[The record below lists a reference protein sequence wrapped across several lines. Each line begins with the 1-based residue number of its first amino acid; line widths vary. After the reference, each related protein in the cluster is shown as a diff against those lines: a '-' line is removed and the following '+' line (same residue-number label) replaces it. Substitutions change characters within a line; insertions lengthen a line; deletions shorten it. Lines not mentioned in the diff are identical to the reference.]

1 MNAILKRGFLPLLLL
16 LAACATPIVTKNP
29 SQPAFGFN
37 GRVAIKHQSQ
47 RSNIGVNWLHGA
59 EKDDILLLA
68 PLGQT
73 IGQIHLDE
81 QGVMLNYGGKQY
93 QAKDAESLTERVL
106 GWNLPVAGL
115 RYWVQAESAVGRAA
129 QIERNAAGQVI
140 LLRQDGWEIHY
151 VKYASDNHDALPQR
165 VELRRDD
172 IELTVL
178 IDEWLQP

>member
-1 MNAILKRGFLPLLLL
+1 MIVTLKHGLLPLLLL
-16 LAACATPIVTKNP
+16 LTACATPMTIKNP

-47 RSNIGVNWLHGA
+47 RSNVGINWLHGA
-59 EKDDILLLA
+59 QKDDILLLA

-73 IGQIHLDE
+73 VGRIHLE
-81 QGVMLNYGGKQY
+81 AQGVTLDYAGKQY
-93 QAKDAESLTERVL
+93 QAEDAESLTEKVL

-115 RYWVQAESAVGRAA
+115 RYLIQAESALDSVA

-151 VKYASDNHDALPQR
+151 VKYASNHHDALPQR
-165 VELRRDD
+165 VELHRDD
-172 IELTVL
+172 IELTFL